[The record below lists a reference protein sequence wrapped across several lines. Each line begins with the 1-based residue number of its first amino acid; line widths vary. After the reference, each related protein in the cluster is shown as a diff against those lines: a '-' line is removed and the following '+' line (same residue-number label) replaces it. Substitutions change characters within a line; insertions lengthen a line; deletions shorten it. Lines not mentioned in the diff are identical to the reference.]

1 MLQWLA
7 KNWGW
12 LIVGIIL
19 GGYFACY
26 VLAIRHQRVPGG
38 SGKPR
43 LPCDRC

>member
-7 KNWGW
+7 TNWKW
-12 LIVGIIL
+12 LIAGIVL

-26 VLAIRHQRVPGG
+26 VLALRHQRAAGG

-43 LPCDRC
+43 LPGDRC